1 MKQIKEKLK
10 EIHEAMYNVNR
21 QISWKYIAMKTELTE
36 RAMSDINRMMGE
48 WIKQIRDIEEEIE

>member
-48 WIKQIRDIEEEIE
+48 WIKQIRDIEEEME